1 MLGRTMALFAPV
13 PHPEDQPIYKEARA
27 ANKLWKKHKVAAL
40 RSWETRR
47 VEFKEESE
55 ETYLKERNALL
66 DSLDGEGKTKMTK

>member
-13 PHPEDQPIYKEARA
+13 PHPEDRPIYKEARA
-27 ANKLWKKHKVAAL
+27 ANKLWKRHKAVAL

-66 DSLDGEGKTKMTK
+66 DSLDGEGKTKMSK